1 MLLRF
6 SLESAGV
13 CVLLRACRRIAWI
26 WRITL
31 LLCPRDI
38 NARLRCSD
46 GEMNADR
53 VVRKG
58 VGIGWVRFNVMSI
71 LSDIYAI

>member
-1 MLLRF
+1 
-6 SLESAGV
+6 
-13 CVLLRACRRIAWI
+13 
-26 WRITL
+26 
-31 LLCPRDI
+31 
-38 NARLRCSD
+38 
-46 GEMNADR
+46 MNADR